1 MWDKGISNEEI
12 VMIIVKDIQDANTM
26 KKKLMSIVRRSH
38 KFGHSRAT
46 ILIELLEV
54 VEDLEKNIDRE
65 ETAMFAELIAQDSD
79 GMSLL
84 SNQVAA

>member
-1 MWDKGISNEEI
+1 
-12 VMIIVKDIQDANTM
+12 MIIVKDIQDANTM
-26 KKKLMSIVRRSH
+26 KKKLMSIVRRSN

-65 ETAMFAELIAQDSD
+65 EDAMFAELIAQDSD

-84 SNQVAA
+84 NNQVAA

>member
-12 VMIIVKDIQDANTM
+12 VMIIVKDIQDATTM

-38 KFGHSRAT
+38 KFGHSRT
-46 ILIELLEV
+46 TVLIELLDIID
-54 VEDLEKNIDRE
+54 DLERNIERE
-65 ETAMFAELIAQDSD
+65 ENAMYDEMAMIDSD

-84 SNQVAA
+84 NNQIAA

>member
-1 MWDKGISNEEI
+1 
-12 VMIIVKDIQDANTM
+12 MIIVKDIQDATTM

-46 ILIELLEV
+46 ILIELLDIID
-54 VEDLEKNIDRE
+54 DLEKNIDRE

-84 SNQVAA
+84 NNQVAA